1 VECHGGPLAFCGRP
15 VRDGPVEETTLEAEP
30 PASEAHRYS
39 SPAGSMPRSAAS
51 HVALLAVLLLGARPA
66 VADDVQS
73 WTEIEVGVLASD
85 RIDWT
90 VGGVARIRDSLG
102 SVYDRRARTDVEF
115 ALSDVASV
123 TLGYILLNRARNGF
137 GSGFGRDHRLHAA
150 VTYPLLRRG
159 VRIEGTTL
167 YERHIGRRD
176 SGDYNRYRQ
185 QVELERPA
193 ARVSPWLHQSLAFER
208 RGFVRSRSR
217 VGVRW
222 RLGPGH
228 SFIGAYQ
235 FERRRSGAAWRP
247 RHAVLSEWSL
257 DLASRPTVAR

>member
-1 VECHGGPLAFCGRP
+1 MSFAVSMSRIAAPYL
-15 VRDGPVEETTLEAEP
+15 TLL
-30 PASEAHRYS
+30 
-39 SPAGSMPRSAAS
+39 
-51 HVALLAVLLLGARPA
+51 ALLTFPLGARPA

-73 WTEIEVGVLASD
+73 WTEIELGVLSSD

-208 RGFVRSRSR
+208 QGFVRSRSR

-257 DLASRPTVAR
+257 DLASRRTVAR